1 MTSRDDFSEATKKT
15 LAIRAAH
22 FCSNP
27 ECMKLTAGPHSDDS
41 KSLSTGHAAHIHA
54 AAPNGP
60 RYDPTQS
67 AAQRKAI
74 TNGVWLCRVC
84 GDIVD
89 KDAAAH
95 TPAQLRQWKRNHE
108 AIIAEVGTKGYSQS
122 LVLIQ
127 TRRAAPALV
136 KQVIAMLE
144 DHRVFWASFDAEFP
158 ERVRQSLD
166 KVRSQLTRLRGG
178 LPDGNGFDQILL
190 SLTKTIH
197 IFFNEVEHSNLSTLR
212 CNGNDPEWLQ
222 FRDALATLRKSIGL
236 QIGNLAS
243 AYDISL
249 SEDLR
254 RITPT
259 PAAW

>member
-1 MTSRDDFSEATKKT
+1 MTSRDDFSESTKRT

-27 ECMKLTAGPHSDDS
+27 NCMKLTAGPHSDDA

-54 AAPNGP
+54 AAPKGP
-60 RYDPTQS
+60 RYDSSQS
-67 AAQRKAI
+67 AAERRAI
-74 TNGVWLCRVC
+74 TNAVWLCRVC

-95 TPAQLRQWKRNHE
+95 SADQLRQWKRNHE
-108 AIIAEVGTKGYSQS
+108 ALIAEVGTNGYSQS
-122 LVLIQ
+122 LILIQ
-127 TRRAAPALV
+127 TRRAAPAMAKEIV
-136 KQVIAMLE
+136 AMLE

-178 LPDGNGFDQILL
+178 LPDDGGLDQILL

-197 IFFNEVEHSNLSTLR
+197 AFFNEVEHSDLSTLR

-222 FRDALATLRKSIGL
+222 FRDALATLRKSIGM
-236 QIGNLAS
+236 QIGNLAR
-243 AYDISL
+243 AYDIRL
-249 SEDLR
+249 SADLK

-259 PAAW
+259 VA